1 MILRDARAMRVR
13 RASPLAVVAAASMLA
28 LAGACKAPETQ
39 LNLVVPPID
48 GGACDTF
55 TSLACVNYVEFSVPS
70 ATGFTS
76 HCVKVNVQLTNL
88 CDVTKLADGHELFKL
103 SPETP
108 LPISVEGRRV
118 FPAGSCS
125 GPPVCP
131 SKPIFRGSTVAE
143 GRIGD
148 YNGRALDLAINMI
161 APCGPPEQFFFPPE
175 GGTCAE
181 ICGAQ
186 SNVICDGVAQG
197 CLCRDPAASGQGAID
212 TGL

>member
-1 MILRDARAMRVR
+1 MTRSTRARSALPAM
-13 RASPLAVVAAASMLA
+13 VATAMLA
-28 LAGACKAPETQ
+28 GVVSGACKAPETQ

-70 ATGFTS
+70 AIGFTS
-76 HCVKVNVQLTNL
+76 HCVKVNVELTNL

-103 SPETP
+103 APETA

-118 FPAGSCS
+118 FPAVSCD
-125 GPPVCP
+125 GPPDCP

-181 ICGAQ
+181 ICGGQ
-186 SNVICDGVAQG
+186 GNVICDGVAQG
-197 CLCRDPAASGQGAID
+197 CLCRDPGASGQGAID

>member
-1 MILRDARAMRVR
+1 MISRDGRAMRAR
-13 RASPLAVVAAASMLA
+13 RALPLAVVAAASMLA
-28 LAGACKAPETQ
+28 LTGACKAPETQ

-48 GGACDTF
+48 GGACETF
-55 TSLACVNYVEFSVPS
+55 TSLACVNYVEFSVPT

-125 GPPVCP
+125 GPPACP

-143 GRIGD
+143 GHIGD

>member
-1 MILRDARAMRVR
+1 MTRRPRATLAALV
-13 RASPLAVVAAASMLA
+13 PLLA

-39 LNLVVPPID
+39 LNLVVPAID

-76 HCVKVNVQLTNL
+76 HCVKVNVELTNL

-103 SPETP
+103 SPETS

-118 FPAGSCS
+118 FPAVSCD
-125 GPPVCP
+125 GPPDCP

-148 YNGRALDLAINMI
+148 YNGRTLDLTINMI

-186 SNVICDGVAQG
+186 ANVICDGVAQG
-197 CLCRDPAASGQGAID
+197 CLCRDPMSSGQGPID